1 MQYLIVHRKADGV
14 IVRVLS
20 RNQGYKESLVT
31 LGFNPVT
38 HGIIRVVSSERISP
52 TRWKVNH
59 GVLVPLYSRE
69 QELMKT
75 LATDKEEKDGYKI
88 LFVGDPPSAN
98 TGFGIQYRL
107 LQEGFERRGHNVN
120 SIRYQNIPQLID
132 MNADFIIVLSDYGS
146 IHSIFE
152 LGLNNLIYWFALESP
167 TWPDAWSVDLRK
179 IPHIIPLTEY
189 GAKAL
194 KEKEIPSDN
203 PIPHGVQVD
212 SLRPIPLPQ
221 RGVLRKQNEVDNKF
235 VISYLGTNVKRKR
248 LDLLIK
254 AYATFVKNYDQE
266 RKSIL
271 LLKTKISGHYDI
283 VQLIGQLGEQLGI
296 ENFSS
301 MIKVLEKEMSLQ
313 EVNQFINISDLGFN
327 ATSGEGFCVPTIE
340 YLMCGVP
347 FLAGK
352 HTSFPELIGNHL
364 PLVSV
369 DDIEIDPQF
378 HWTRYNIDSDHAAQ
392 LISQY
397 YLNWKNRRIY
407 DRQKLREIALHYSSD
422 IMIQRWERYFKEI
435 ERKNIEAE
443 YIKKATSSLLQVDV
457 DEGQQRLYERAVR
470 AVENTPS
477 QTTHI
482 QWIKVF

>member
-1 MQYLIVHRKADGV
+1 MQYLIVYRKSDGA
-14 IVRVLS
+14 IVRVLT
-20 RNQGYKESLVT
+20 RNQSHKESLVT

-38 HGIIRVVSSERISP
+38 HDILRVVSRERINP
-52 TRWKVNH
+52 TRWRVNH
-59 GVLVPLYSRE
+59 GVLAPLYSKE

-107 LQEGFERRGHNVN
+107 LQEGFERRGHTVN
-120 SIRYQNIPQLID
+120 SIKYQNIPQLID

-146 IHSIFE
+146 VHSIFE
-152 LGLNNLIYWFALESP
+152 LGLGNLIYWFALESP
-167 TWPDAWSVDLRK
+167 EWPESWNANLRK
-179 IPHIIPLTEY
+179 VSHITPLTEY

-194 KEKEIPSDN
+194 KEKEIPSDA
-203 PIPHGVQVD
+203 PIPHGVNSD

-235 VISYLGTNVKRKR
+235 VISYLGTNVRRKR

-254 AYATFVKNYDQE
+254 AYATFVKNYDQD

-283 VQLIGQLGEQLGI
+283 VQLIGQLGDQLGI

-301 MIKVLEKEMSLQ
+301 MIKVLEKEMNHQ
-313 EVNQFINISDLGFN
+313 EVSQSINVSDLGFN
-327 ATSGEGFCVPTIE
+327 ATYGEGFCVPTIE

-352 HTSFPELIGNHL
+352 HTSFPEFIGNHL
-364 PLVSV
+364 LLISV
-369 DDIEIDPQF
+369 DDVEIDPQF
-378 HWTRYNIDSDHAAQ
+378 QWTRYNIDPDHAAQ
-392 LISQY
+392 LLNQY

-422 IMIQRWERYFKEI
+422 AMIQHWERYFKDI
-435 ERKNIEAE
+435 ERKNVEAE
-443 YIKKATSSLLQVDV
+443 YIKKATSSLLQVEV
-457 DEGQQRLYERAVR
+457 DEGQQRLYERAAR
-470 AVENTPS
+470 AVENTPT
-477 QTTHI
+477 QTTQI